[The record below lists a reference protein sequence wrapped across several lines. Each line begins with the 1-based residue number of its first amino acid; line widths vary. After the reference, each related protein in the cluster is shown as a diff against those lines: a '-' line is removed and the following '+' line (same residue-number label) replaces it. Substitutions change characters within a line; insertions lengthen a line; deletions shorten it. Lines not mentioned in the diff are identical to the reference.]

1 MPSCWTAARA
11 LAEVKRRGQPSACAA
26 RVDRRAAA
34 EQCASRGPPP
44 PPPPP
49 PPPWQPSMRASCGVL
64 YRRFVEAKKMMS
76 TPDGCLRLLDLIYG
90 PDKGPPIVFD
100 SSSDSPLNKR
110 RYRAQPT
117 RWATGPRNRELRCVH
132 APRRRSAYVQRNLRS
147 RGPWPRFPVFFS
159 LSVKPKQKAKPKHK
173 PQAGTQGKSVSLIQD
188 TP

>member
-49 PPPWQPSMRASCGVL
+49 PWQPSMRASCGVW

-100 SSSDSPLNKR
+100 SSSDSPSPLNKR
-110 RYRAQPT
+110 RYMDLVIGNYAACT
-117 RWATGPRNRELRCVH
+117 RPGAGARTCSAICDPEVRGQDSLCF
-132 APRRRSAYVQRNLRS
+132 SAYRKGPSPSRRQNLNTN
-147 RGPWPRFPVFFS
+147 PRQV
-159 LSVKPKQKAKPKHK
+159 LR
-173 PQAGTQGKSVSLIQD
+173 VSL
-188 TP
+188 

>member
-26 RVDRRAAA
+26 RVDHRAAA

-49 PPPWQPSMRASCGVL
+49 PPPWQPSMRASCGVW

-90 PDKGPPIVFD
+90 RDKGPPIVFD
-100 SSSDSPLNKR
+100 SSSDSPPRQNTKRQVLTSGKR
-110 RYRAQPT
+110 RYQAQPT
-117 RWATGPRNRELRCVH
+117 LGHVIGNYAACTRPGAGARTCSAICDPEVRGQDSLCF
-132 APRRRSAYVQRNLRS
+132 SAYRSSPSRRQSLNTNPRQVLR
-147 RGPWPRFPVFFS
+147 
-159 LSVKPKQKAKPKHK
+159 
-173 PQAGTQGKSVSLIQD
+173 VSL
-188 TP
+188 

>member
-26 RVDRRAAA
+26 RVDHRAAA

-49 PPPWQPSMRASCGVL
+49 PPPWQPSMRASCGVW

-147 RGPWPRFPVFFS
+147 RGPWPRLAGVFQPIGLERSKQKAAPKGVS
-159 LSVKPKQKAKPKHK
+159 LSV
-173 PQAGTQGKSVSLIQD
+173 
-188 TP
+188 